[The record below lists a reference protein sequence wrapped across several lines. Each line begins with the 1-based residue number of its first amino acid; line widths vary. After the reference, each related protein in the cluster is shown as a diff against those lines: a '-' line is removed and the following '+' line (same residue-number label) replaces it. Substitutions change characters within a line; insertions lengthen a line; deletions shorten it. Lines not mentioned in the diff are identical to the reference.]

1 MDAVDND
8 WWKLALICQSLILGN
23 RLPVVLNGGLWCYA
37 ADDACCFHIERL
49 FLLSMILS
57 KPSRFRFAKPLNK
70 VWVLEGCPLN
80 GQSLGKKFF
89 FRFGF
94 DG

>member
-49 FLLSMILS
+49 F
-57 KPSRFRFAKPLNK
+57 
-70 VWVLEGCPLN
+70 
-80 GQSLGKKFF
+80 
-89 FRFGF
+89 
-94 DG
+94 